1 LWAVHEQLYS
11 LDPQGARTAAAIRAA
26 FDQIYDGR
34 RTGRWEYTQL
44 MKTEKTHVG
53 TLIEIWMQREFN
65 FLDGSQLDF
74 RIAGAE
80 VDCKWSR
87 NLYEWEIPLEMY
99 TRGDQI
105 ALLVW
110 GSEYDFVWSSG
121 LLRIS
126 EEVLR
131 PSGRQRDGKRRL
143 SQAGC
148 DRILWL
154 HRFAPMIR
162 NTLIEHQEVARE
174 AALQSSGQRAVEFLF
189 RSLPGVLVNQATV
202 EAVAQQID
210 SGKRVRDARP
220 ALAGSGFIILGHYR
234 PHPDIA
240 RALGLPVPTTPRG
253 RPSQGVGGGWHG
265 RKIRWSGL
273 PSCPVRAESRRD
285 PHEIGDPV
293 ADVGDVLVLPE
304 SHHRPPGNL
313 PEVAGL
319 DVTSSVGRDLGRP
332 ELRVRLGSRVVLRA
346 AVPEAAVD
354 ENGHLAPREDDV
366 GGAAEVGDRSAV
378 HEVAQTASVQFT
390 SHGQLWSGVTG
401 GVGLHT
407 APNAG

>member
-240 RALGLPVPTTPRG
+240 RALGLPVPTLG
-253 RPSQGVGGGWHG
+253 RFVSARVYPWMPGEDAAWAPIAGG
-265 RKIRWSGL
+265 RWRL
-273 PSCPVRAESRRD
+273 AREEDPVVRA
-285 PHEIGDPV
+285 PQ
-293 ADVGDVLVLPE
+293 LP
-304 SHHRPPGNL
+304 RQ
-313 PEVAGL
+313 
-319 DVTSSVGRDLGRP
+319 GR
-332 ELRVRLGSRVVLRA
+332 EQA
-346 AVPEAAVD
+346 
-354 ENGHLAPREDDV
+354 
-366 GGAAEVGDRSAV
+366 
-378 HEVAQTASVQFT
+378 
-390 SHGQLWSGVTG
+390 
-401 GVGLHT
+401 
-407 APNAG
+407 